1 MDTPDL
7 MDTPRQCTATARGGQ
22 RCKRRPIPGGAV
34 CVMHGGGAPQVQA
47 ANRARLL
54 ALVDPALVRLG
65 QLVQEKKQV
74 GVALGAVKDVL
85 DRNGLKAPDHVDSR
99 IEIVW
104 PGMDE

>member
-1 MDTPDL
+1 
-7 MDTPRQCTATARGGQ
+7 
-22 RCKRRPIPGGAV
+22 
-34 CVMHGGGAPQVQA
+34 MHGGGAPQVQA
-47 ANRARLL
+47 AARARLL

-74 GVALGAVKDVL
+74 AVALGAVKDVL
-85 DRNGLKAPDHVDSR
+85 DRNGLKAPERGDSR